1 MADTASLL
9 IELLTEELP
18 PKSLRQLSERFSAA
32 ILEGLASHQW
42 LDRIDAQDYKR
53 FATPRRLGILV
64 HQVRSKGLPRE
75 RLIKGPSLQ
84 VGLDADAKPTQALI
98 KWAQRQGAAIDALEQ
113 LSDGKQTVFA
123 FRHTEPGALL
133 DEQLESVI
141 AKALADLPIPKLMQ
155 YQLADGKTTVSFIR
169 PAHALLVLHGE
180 RVVPMNLLGLQ
191 ANRLTQGHRFQGE
204 AQISIDHADNYESI
218 MRNKGAVIVDMDERK
233 QAIHEALVSQAASNG
248 AHLGEDQVTAS
259 LLEEVTALV
268 ERGAVYCG
276 KFDQDFLKVPQECLM
291 LTMRTNQKYF
301 PLFDAQQKL
310 LPRFL
315 IVSNMTVDDPSLII
329 HGNERVVRPRL
340 ADAGFFF
347 EQDQKQRLEARL
359 PQLAQVIYHAKLGSQ
374 ADRAQRVAE
383 IASWIAQRLSLDVEI
398 ARRAALLAKTD
409 LLTLMVG
416 EFPELQGVMGR
427 YYALIDGEDPA
438 LAESI
443 AEQYLPRFAGD
454 SLAKTPIGIVL
465 ALADKLETLCGLFAI
480 GQLPTGDKDPFAL
493 RRQALGVLRMLLECK
508 LDLSLS
514 ELIDCGLRGLKHKQT
529 HPSASADLIRFFN
542 DRLAVYL
549 REQGWAQNLIQALL
563 ARPQAQLYRLQERLK
578 ALEAFSREEAAIS
591 LAAANRR
598 IANLLRKQSHVQGSK
613 VDGQGG
619 KVDGQDNKVVE
630 EGKVDPRWL
639 KEPAELALWAK
650 VCDLQ
655 PLIAAATAVH
665 DDAGV
670 LGLLAQARPE
680 VDQFFESIMVMVD
693 DPVLRGNRIAL
704 LVQLHEM
711 MNQLA
716 DLSALH

>member
-42 LDRIDAQDYKR
+42 VDRIDAQDYKR

-64 HQVRSKGLPRE
+64 HQVRSKGLSRE

-84 VGLDADAKPTQALI
+84 VGLDADGKPTQALI
-98 KWAQRQGAAIDALEQ
+98 KWAQRQGAEIDALQ
-113 LSDGKQTVFA
+113 PLSDGKQTVFT

-133 DEQLESVI
+133 DERLESVI

-169 PAHALLVLHGE
+169 PAHALLVLHGG

-204 AQISIDHADNYESI
+204 AQISIDHADNYASI
-218 MRNKGAVIVDMDERK
+218 MHNKGAVIVDMDERK
-233 QAIHEALVSQAASNG
+233 QAIHEALVSQAASLG
-248 AHLGEDQVTAS
+248 AHLGEDQITAS

-347 EQDQKQRLEARL
+347 EQDQKQKLESRL
-359 PQLAQVIYHAKLGSQ
+359 PQLGQVIYHAKLGTQ
-374 ADRAQRVAE
+374 AERAQRVAQ
-383 IASWIAQRLSLDVEI
+383 IASWIADRLSLDVEI

-409 LLTLMVG
+409 LLTSMVG

-508 LDLSLS
+508 LDLSLN
-514 ELIDCGLRGLKHKQT
+514 ELIDCGLRGLEQKQT

-578 ALEAFSREEAAIS
+578 ALEAFSREEAAVS

-598 IANLLRKQSHVQGSK
+598 IANLLRKQNHGQDSK
-613 VDGQGG
+613 VDGQDS
-619 KVDGQDNKVVE
+619 KVGAQ
-630 EGKVDPRWL
+630 GKVDPGWL

-655 PLIAAATAVH
+655 PLIAAATAEH

>member
-123 FRHTEPGALL
+123 CRHTEPGALL
-133 DEQLESVI
+133 VEQLESVI

-248 AHLGEDQVTAS
+248 AYLGEDQVTAS

-598 IANLLRKQSHVQGSK
+598 IANLLRKQNHVQ
-613 VDGQGG
+613 DG
-619 KVDGQDNKVVE
+619 KVDGQDSKVAAQ
-630 EGKVDPRWL
+630 GKVYPRWL

-670 LGLLAQARPE
+670 LG
-680 VDQFFESIMVMVD
+680 
-693 DPVLRGNRIAL
+693 
-704 LVQLHEM
+704 
-711 MNQLA
+711 
-716 DLSALH
+716 

>member
-1 MADTASLL
+1 
-9 IELLTEELP
+9 
-18 PKSLRQLSERFSAA
+18 
-32 ILEGLASHQW
+32 
-42 LDRIDAQDYKR
+42 
-53 FATPRRLGILV
+53 
-64 HQVRSKGLPRE
+64 
-75 RLIKGPSLQ
+75 
-84 VGLDADAKPTQALI
+84 
-98 KWAQRQGAAIDALEQ
+98 
-113 LSDGKQTVFA
+113 
-123 FRHTEPGALL
+123 
-133 DEQLESVI
+133 
-141 AKALADLPIPKLMQ
+141 
-155 YQLADGKTTVSFIR
+155 
-169 PAHALLVLHGE
+169 
-180 RVVPMNLLGLQ
+180 MNLLGLQ

-204 AQISIDHADNYESI
+204 AQISIDHADNYVSI
-218 MRNKGAVIVDMDERK
+218 MHNKGAVIVDMDERK
-233 QAIHEALVSQAASNG
+233 QAIHEALVSQAASLG
-248 AHLGEDQVTAS
+248 AHLGEDQITAS

-347 EQDQKQRLEARL
+347 EQDQKQKLESRL
-359 PQLAQVIYHAKLGSQ
+359 PQLGQVIYHAKLGTQ
-374 ADRAQRVAE
+374 AERAQRVAQ
-383 IASWIAQRLSLDVEI
+383 IASWIADRLSLDVEI

-409 LLTLMVG
+409 LLTSMVG

-508 LDLSLS
+508 LDLSLN
-514 ELIDCGLRGLKHKQT
+514 ELIDCGLRGLEQKQT

-578 ALEAFSREEAAIS
+578 ALEAFSREEAAVS

-598 IANLLRKQSHVQGSK
+598 IANLLRKQNHGQDSK
-613 VDGQGG
+613 VDGQDG
-619 KVDGQDNKVVE
+619 KVGAQ
-630 EGKVDPRWL
+630 GKVDPGWL

-655 PLIAAATAVH
+655 PLIAAATAEH